1 MYDNTKSSRDKHI
14 SYNLSQE
21 KPTSFNTTYSYA
33 THVLSGIDQN
43 ERLFFIERSW
53 PQNQRWRY
61 VDNPHYIYS
70 LNRQQFFT
78 QAQEHLSFIP
88 CGIWDRKKTTT
99 NKVNVLHQLKSI
111 FIAIIFADQYLKIV
125 IVNKLDSTFLYFFFP
140 VTIWNNIYIRSLALK
155 PIKFTLKFQLDG
167 TWI

>member
-14 SYNLSQE
+14 SYNLSQK

-33 THVLSGIDQN
+33 TYVLSGIDQN

-61 VDNPHYIYS
+61 VDNHHYIYS
-70 LNRQQFFT
+70 LNRQHFFT

-88 CGIWDRKKTTT
+88 YGIWDHTT
-99 NKVNVLHQLKSI
+99 NKLNVLHQLKSI